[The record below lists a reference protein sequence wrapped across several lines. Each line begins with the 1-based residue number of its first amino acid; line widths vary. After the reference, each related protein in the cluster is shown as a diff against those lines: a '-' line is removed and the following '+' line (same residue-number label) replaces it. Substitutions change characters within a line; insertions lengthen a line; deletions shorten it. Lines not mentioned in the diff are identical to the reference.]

1 MQFESSSEFHAT
13 FPQSRC
19 INQKEVE
26 SAARHD
32 KLKHIGHL
40 VAAFL

>member
-1 MQFESSSEFHAT
+1 MQVDITLVAGFL
-13 FPQSRC
+13 
-19 INQKEVE
+19 KEVE
-26 SAARHD
+26 SIGPPD